1 MRQNI
6 WKSLKRRFAR
16 DERGQ
21 ILVMGA
27 IFMTVFT
34 GFAAVVVDMGR
45 VYYGFNQLVASSNAA
60 ALAGAEAISNP
71 TLGIPGN
78 TAPTPS
84 QVATYYSSQTSGT
97 PTPLNVYS
105 HSLQNVVTT
114 PTVSCNTALESSPTS
129 VSCISY
135 NGSGSNTAN
144 VIKVVQTAQVHT
156 LFAGMFGAP
165 WVNLTATAYALRAG
179 AQTTPYNVA
188 IVIDSTR
195 SMSENVDSNCS
206 YGASLTRF
214 QCALAGVETLLQNMA
229 PCYSSEGS
237 CGTATN
243 GLTSPSVD
251 RVALFTFPNMTTA
264 TIPTEY
270 CAGGSKGTTCA
281 SSGSVSGCLN
291 SSGSICVEPYTFPS
305 ATGTSYTSE
314 TIGSGTSATT
324 VSYMVTYGL
333 GGSDDN
339 GFVSDYKTQSGG
351 TTLNTTGSTPSDLAL
366 AVGSSPTSGDMDAV
380 GGAGTYYAGVIYAAE
395 AALYAEQQANP
406 GSQNVLIIL
415 SDGDATATGS
425 DFESSNNGYA
435 LNTTGTYPSSKDECQ
450 QAVTAAG
457 GTIGQNWTPDTS
469 AFTAARA
476 SISKIYSIAYGSE
489 SGTTCQGDTYT
500 PCQTMMGMASSQNYF
515 YSDYTQSGTGIDTNC
530 VGTNPVS
537 SMSQIFSAISSD
549 FGTARLI
556 SPGLYNSGS

>member
-21 ILVMGA
+21 ILIMSA
-27 IFMTVFT
+27 IFMTVFM
-34 GFAAVVVDMGR
+34 GFAAVVIDMGR
-45 VYYGFNQLVASSNAA
+45 VYYGFNQLVASTNAA
-60 ALAGAEAISNP
+60 ALAGGEAISNP
-71 TLGIPGN
+71 NIGIPGN
-78 TAPTPS
+78 TAPTPM

-114 PTVSCNTALESSPTS
+114 PTVSCNSALAGSPTS

-135 NGSGSNTAN
+135 NGAGTGSNPANAN
-144 VIKVVQTAQVHT
+144 VIKVVQTAGVHT

-165 WVNLTATAYALRAG
+165 TVDLTATAYALRAG
-179 AQTTPYNVA
+179 AQTNPYNIA
-188 IVIDSTR
+188 IVIDSTK
-195 SMSENVDSNCS
+195 SMSENTDSNCS
-206 YGASLTRF
+206 YGSSLTRF
-214 QCALAGVETLLQNMA
+214 QCALAGVETLLESMA
-229 PCYSSEGS
+229 PCYSNATS

-251 RVALFTFPNMTTA
+251 RVALFTFPNMTTGS
-264 TIPTEY
+264 IPYEY
-270 CAGGSKGTTCA
+270 DGSGAAG
-281 SSGSVSGCLN
+281 SGCLN
-291 SSGSICVEPYTFPS
+291 SSGSICVEPYTYPS
-305 ATGTSYTSE
+305 TTGTSYTSE
-314 TIGSGTSATT
+314 TIGSGKSAQT

-333 GGSDDN
+333 GGSDDY
-339 GFVSDYKTQSGG
+339 GFVSDYKTQDGT
-351 TTLNTTGSTPSDLAL
+351 TTLNTTGSTASDLAK
-366 AVGSSPTSGDMDAV
+366 AVGSSATSADMTAP

-425 DFESSNNGYA
+425 DFESSNNGYT
-435 LNTTGTYPSSKDECQ
+435 LSSTSGKYPSSIDECQ

-457 GTIGQNWTPDTS
+457 GTIGSNWTPDTA
-469 AFTAARA
+469 AFTTARA
-476 SISKIYSIAYGSE
+476 SISKIYSVAYGSE
-489 SGTTCQGDTYT
+489 ANTTCQGDTYT
-500 PCQTMMGMASSQNYF
+500 PCETMKGMASSSNYF
-515 YSDYTQSGTGIDTNC
+515 YSDYTQSGTTNDTSC
-530 VGTNPVS
+530 TGTNSLS
-537 SMSQIFSAISSD
+537 SMSQIFSDIASD
-549 FGTARLI
+549 FSTARLI